1 VLVYPPVNNDP
12 YYCGY
17 VGAKREPPTGFGY
30 CYCWLAFCVLVLL
43 VFPNRFCYGPPPK
56 RFGVLL
62 VLLLKSPPAG
72 VVELVFPNR
81 PPPRVGVFGL
91 FPKSDPCGAGLLKIL
106 IWLVFADQELF

>member
-1 VLVYPPVNNDP
+1 M
-12 YYCGY
+12 
-17 VGAKREPPTGFGY
+17 
-30 CYCWLAFCVLVLL
+30 
-43 VFPNRFCYGPPPK
+43 
-56 RFGVLL
+56 
-62 VLLLKSPPAG
+62 LLLKSPPAG